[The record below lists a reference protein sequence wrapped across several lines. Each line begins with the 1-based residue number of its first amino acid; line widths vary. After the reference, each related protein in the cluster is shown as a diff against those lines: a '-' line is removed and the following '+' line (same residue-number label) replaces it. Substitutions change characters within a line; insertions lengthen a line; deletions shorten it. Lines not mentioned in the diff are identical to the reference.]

1 MMPQLKFKPAALVA
15 LAVAVGL
22 PAALVFASEMM
33 SQGRANPDH
42 VLGTFIVAM
51 GVGAI
56 ALAVTRVR
64 GDGAALVS
72 YIVLGLAMLV
82 QGYAMVGAVGP
93 QLRQP
98 FQLVSMALLASYLV
112 WSIRRRLREHH

>member
-1 MMPQLKFKPAALVA
+1 MAQLKFKPAALVA